1 MESYDVV
8 IEKTVKDLFKSSTLP
23 QIKKYKFAKE
33 KEIYNKDEELQKM
46 ILDKY
51 PVLIKSINTLEEI
64 NTNLNQLQE
73 IRKKFKNGINN
84 LEELKETTFL
94 DFNDESEDDVM
105 FDIEGNII

>member
-1 MESYDVV
+1 MDSYDVV

-51 PVLIKSINTLEEI
+51 PILIKSINSLEEI
-64 NTNLNQLQE
+64 NKNLNELQE
-73 IRKKFKNGINN
+73 IRRKFKNGINN
-84 LEELKETTFL
+84 LEELKETTFF
-94 DFNDESEDDVM
+94 DFENDDKDENM
-105 FDIEGNII
+105 YDIEGIC

>member
-51 PVLIKSINTLEEI
+51 PILIRSIDSLEEI
-64 NTNLNQLQE
+64 NKNLNELQE
-73 IRKKFKNGINN
+73 IRKKFKSGINN
-84 LEELKETTFL
+84 LEELKETTFY
-94 DFNDESEDDVM
+94 DFDNEEMDEVM
-105 FDIEGNII
+105 YDIEGN